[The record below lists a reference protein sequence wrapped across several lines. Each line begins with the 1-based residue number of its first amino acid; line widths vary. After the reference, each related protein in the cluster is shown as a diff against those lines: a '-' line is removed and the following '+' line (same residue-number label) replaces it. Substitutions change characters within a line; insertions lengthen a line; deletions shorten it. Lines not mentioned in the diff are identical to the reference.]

1 MQKEKATV
9 LATINDHDKKEFLAI
24 AKDLHKLGFKF
35 VATKNTAELLKAA
48 GVKVK
53 EVRKLSEEHPNII
66 DIIKNGEVDLVINTP
81 TKGNDSK
88 RDGFHIRRAAIERNI
103 GVVTALDT
111 FKAMAD
117 VKIKGIKHEDLE
129 VFDLA
134 K

>member
-1 MQKEKATV
+1 M
-9 LATINDHDKKEFLAI
+9 
-24 AKDLHKLGFKF
+24 HKLGFKF